1 MNVNWNIVKAIFRRD
16 LRLYFTN
23 PTGYVFITL
32 FIFLSAVAAFWQAR
46 FFANN
51 LANLNQLNQLF
62 PLILMF
68 FIPALTMGIWAD
80 ERKQG
85 TDELLLTLPG
95 TDLEIVLGK
104 FLAAVGIYTA
114 SLALSVS
121 HVFVLFWLGS
131 PDIGLMFGNYFGYWL
146 IGVAFIAIGM
156 FASLFSKNATISF
169 VLGALFCAFFVF
181 IGAFGGI
188 FGDGLRDFLSPLGV
202 TGHFGDFARG
212 VVSFSGLFYFLS
224 LTALMIYFN
233 VVFIG
238 RRLWPNEAD
247 GMKMSMHH
255 GIRAA
260 ALVVGLI
267 SLNAVIGR
275 MDVRLDTTA
284 EQLHSL
290 SGETPQLLG
299 EIPDDRPV
307 LIQAYISKDVP
318 QQLVQTR
325 ANLVDFLTEIDSEG
339 GSKVQVLIH
348 DTEPYTQEARDA
360 REKFGIVP
368 REVPDPGSARASI
381 NQVFMGVAFTCGAE
395 EEVIPF
401 FEPGLP
407 TEYELVRS
415 IRTVA
420 KTARK
425 KVGVVVTK
433 ADVFGGFDFQTM
445 NTKPSWQVVAELKK
459 QYEVV
464 RIAPAA
470 AITEEVDGLVVPMP
484 SSMAQDEMDNVMNFI
499 ETGVPTLLLVDPLP
513 VVDLSLS
520 PSEKSDGNKNP
531 FQQQQGPPPKP
542 KGNIEAFMNK
552 LGVNWNKTQ
561 IVWDAYN
568 PHPDFSNLPPEVVFI
583 GRGNQNP
590 ETFNTD
596 QPASAKLQELVLMF
610 PGFINKASGSD
621 IDFQPLVRSGFKSA
635 TQEYGRMVQRSFF
648 GTQLNTRG
656 LPHRPNTVDYT
667 FAASLTRA
675 ASSDSGAAAVK
686 PIKALVIADID
697 FISEQFF
704 EIRKQGV
711 GGLNFD
717 NVSFFLNSMDM
728 VMGDDSFIALRSRRV
743 QHRTLERVE
752 GNIQNFVEERSAD
765 EQKAE
770 SEAQVALQNAQ
781 QRLEERVA
789 EVQQRTDV
797 DNQTKRIMSTN
808 IREAEQRKFDALK
821 QNIEAERDAKIAD
834 SKERMESQIRA
845 IQSRIKTL
853 AVLIPPIP
861 VIIIG
866 MMIFMRRRKR
876 EEDSVSSA
884 RRLRS

>member
-1 MNVNWNIVKAIFRRD
+1 MNINWNVVKAIFRRD

-32 FIFLSAVAAFWQAR
+32 FIFLSAVAAFWQER

-51 LANLNQLNQLF
+51 LANLSQLNQLF

-104 FLAAVGIYTA
+104 FFAAVGIYTA

-146 IGVAFIAIGM
+146 IGIAFISIGM

-169 VLGALFCAFFVF
+169 VLGAVFVALFVF
-181 IGAFGGI
+181 IGSLGGV
-188 FGDGLRDFLSPLGV
+188 FGDGMRSFLSPLGV
-202 TGHFGDFARG
+202 TGHFSDFARG
-212 VVSFSGLFYFLS
+212 VISFSGLFYFLS
-224 LTALMIYFN
+224 LTALMIYLN

-238 RRLWPNEAD
+238 KRLWPKEAD

-255 GIRAA
+255 GIRAL

-267 SLNAVIGR
+267 SLNALISR
-275 MDVRLDTTA
+275 MDVRIDTTA

-290 SGETPQLLG
+290 SSETPQLLD

-307 LIQAYISKDVP
+307 LVQAYVSKEVP

-325 ANLVDFLTEIDSEG
+325 ENLIDFLTGIDAEG

-348 DTEPYTQEARDA
+348 DTELFTQQARDA
-360 REKFGIVP
+360 REKFGIMP
-368 REVPDPGSARASI
+368 REVPVPGSARASI
-381 NQVFMGVAFTCGAE
+381 DQVFMGVAFTCGAE

-420 KTARK
+420 RTERK

-433 ADVFGGFDFQTM
+433 ADVFGGFDFQSM
-445 NTKPSWQVVAELKK
+445 NTKPAWQVVDELKK

-464 RIAPAA
+464 RIAPNAP
-470 AITEEVDGLVVPMP
+470 ITEEVDGIVVPMP
-484 SSMAQDEMDNVMNFI
+484 SSMAQDEMNHVMDFI
-499 ETGVPTLLLVDPLP
+499 ETGVPTVLLVDPLP
-513 VVDLSLS
+513 VVDLGLS
-520 PSEKSDGNKNP
+520 PSEKADANRNP

-542 KGNIEAFMNK
+542 KGNIESFMNRI
-552 LGVNWNKTQ
+552 GVNWNKAQ

-568 PHPDFSNLPPEVVFI
+568 PHPDFSNLPPEVVFV
-583 GRGNQNP
+583 GRGNKNP
-590 ETFNTD
+590 ETFNSE
-596 QPASAKLQELVLMF
+596 QPASAQLEELVLMF
-610 PGFINKASGSD
+610 PGYINKASGSD
-621 IDFQPLVRSGFKSA
+621 VDFQPLVKSGFKSA
-635 TQEYGRMVQRSFF
+635 TQDYGRMVQRSFF

-656 LPHRPNTVDYT
+656 LPHRPNSVDYT
-667 FAASLTRA
+667 FAAKLTRL
-675 ASSDSGAAAVK
+675 ASSDSGAASIK
-686 PIKALVIADID
+686 PINALVITDLD

-717 NVSFFLNSMDM
+717 NVSFFLNAMDM
-728 VMGDDSFIALRSRRV
+728 IMNDDSFISLRSRRV
-743 QHRTLERVE
+743 KHRTLERVE
-752 GNIQNFVEERSAD
+752 GNIQDFVEERSAD

-770 SEAQVALQNAQ
+770 SEAQVALQDAQ
-781 QRLEERVA
+781 RRLEERVA
-789 EVQQRTDV
+789 EVQSRTDV
-797 DNQTKRIMSTN
+797 DNQTKRIMSSN

-821 QNIEAERDAKIAD
+821 TNIEAERDAKIAE

-845 IQSRIKTL
+845 IQSRIKSL

-866 MMIFMRRRKR
+866 VMIFMRRRKR
-876 EEDSVSSA
+876 EEESVSSA
-884 RRLRS
+884 RRLGS